1 MKIVNV
7 EFKKGGKPYMFLDN
21 NIELAK
27 GDNVIVNTERGLQ
40 FGKVT
45 SIDNNEKEDN
55 DHALVYKVATEE
67 DIKQNEK
74 NIKEAT
80 KACEKAQELAKE
92 YDLDMKFIDASYT
105 FDRKQLVFQ
114 FLADNRIDF
123 RDLAKSLA
131 GIYKT
136 RIELR
141 QVGARDKAK
150 EISGLGQC
158 GRKLCCSSFLNDL
171 DSVGIAQVKNQNL
184 ALNPTKINGLCGRLL
199 CCLKYEDNLYTEYR
213 KDLPEVGDKV
223 KVEGK
228 DATVISID
236 IPRQKYTVI
245 TEEDENKIEVD
256 VRKEKEQ
263 EKAKEKDNRKDKSR
277 KDHNRYERKKS
288 NK

>member
-7 EFKKGGKPYMFLDN
+7 EFKKGGKPYKFFDN
-21 NIELAK
+21 NIELK
-27 GDNVIVNTERGLQ
+27 KDDNVVVNTERGLQ
-40 FGKVT
+40 FGKIV
-45 SIDNNEKEDN
+45 SIENDDNN
-55 DHALVYKVATEE
+55 DHALVYKKATKE
-67 DIKQNEK
+67 DVKQNEK

-80 KACEKAQELAKE
+80 TATAKAQEIANE
-92 YDLDMKFIDASYT
+92 YGLDMKFIDASFT

-123 RDLAKSLA
+123 RELAKSLA
-131 GIYKT
+131 AIYKT

-150 EISGLGQC
+150 EISGLGPC

-199 CCLKYEDNLYTEYR
+199 CCLNYEDILYTEYR
-213 KDLPEVGDKV
+213 KGLPEVGDKV

-236 IPRQKYTVI
+236 IPRQKYIVI
-245 TEEDENKIEVD
+245 TDEDENKIEVD
-256 VRKEKEQ
+256 AKKEKEKN
-263 EKAKEKDNRKDKSR
+263 ENKNRREFKKNDRR
-277 KDHNRYERKKS
+277 KG

>member
-1 MKIVNV
+1 MKIVNI
-7 EFKKGGKPYMFLDN
+7 EFKKGGKQYMFLDN
-21 NIELAK
+21 NIELTK

-40 FGKVT
+40 FGTVT
-45 SIDNNEKEDN
+45 SIDNNEKDDK
-55 DHALVYKVATEE
+55 DHALVYKLATKE
-67 DIKQNEK
+67 DIRQNEK
-74 NIKEAT
+74 NIKEAA
-80 KACEKAQELAKE
+80 KANEKAQELANE
-92 YDLDMKFIDASYT
+92 FGLDMKFIDASYT
-105 FDRKQLVFQ
+105 FDRNQLVFQ
-114 FLADNRIDF
+114 FLADNRVDF
-123 RDLAKSLA
+123 RELAKSLA

-150 EISGLGQC
+150 EISGVGPC

-199 CCLKYEDNLYTEYR
+199 CCLNFEDNLYTEYR

-236 IPRQKYTVI
+236 IPRQKYVVI
-245 TEEDENKIEVD
+245 TDEDENKIEVD
-256 VRKEKEQ
+256 AKKEKE
-263 EKAKEKDNRKDKSR
+263 KNNKKENNR
-277 KDHNRYERKKS
+277 KDHNRYERRKN